1 MSRYIEADEV
11 RKRLFSY
18 YNCINE
24 NATKDSY
31 RGDTLMDYEV
41 AQMIED
47 CIEETPTADV
57 QKVIHGVWNGTQ
69 YETISRYRRRI
80 RNTLFKCSVCGGS
93 NGRKKTPY
101 CGRCGAKMDGDD
113 V

>member
-1 MSRYIEADEV
+1 MSRYIDARKLADTIDCLDTVEGEDNAV
-11 RKRLFSY
+11 FIY
-18 YNCINE
+18 DVIQAINDAPGE
-24 NATKDSY
+24 
-31 RGDTLMDYEV
+31 
-41 AQMIED
+41 
-47 CIEETPTADV
+47 DV

-80 RNTLFKCSVCGGS
+80 RNTRFKCSVCGES

-101 CGRCGAKMDGDD
+101 CGRCGAKMDGGD